1 MLASRVLPPIVRP
14 PPPPPPSP
22 VATFFHVPR
31 RYVRS
36 NMQVGDTPQNSSIDD
51 VKRSRN
57 LRKSNR
63 IHDAKPT
70 PTSSPVRAKE
80 EPPSPTLTSPRSARQ
95 RLAPLE
101 DTMNGEDQVGINSP
115 TDIRSPP
122 SATSTG
128 SGELPQHVCLCQ
140 PEPKIPRPRNAFIL
154 YRQHHQQAI
163 IASNPGLNNPD
174 ISKIIGEQW
183 KAENEESKKVW
194 QDLAQEEKVRHHE
207 QYPDYRYQPRRV
219 GKASSS
225 PLNPSVQHTT
235 VDKYRCPRCG
245 GRSIK
250 TPTSPYPDSVR
261 TPTLPPPNYSE
272 GSTPTT
278 RYLPVMSSL
287 SLESPV
293 RRRGH
298 GPSGLS
304 NIQVPSIREEIN
316 SYSPLT
322 PGAKK
327 RRFDYGPPPSNAR
340 RPDGPYYPQY
350 DRRESLPPMQVRYS
364 PPNSATMPPP
374 RTPRDARRPSIMVEA
389 SSHNDQ
395 SPRNIEEVLMNF
407 PYQNKIKLLG
417 RISLPYKEPSPL
429 SPAPRTRGAILAIE
443 GDDVVAVKELSQW
456 LNDRLA
462 KDTESQYRPRL
473 VEPPQ
478 APIEQDSSFEEYLDL
493 IKAWHGKSKEMI
505 QYITTPV
512 DSPPSSQDTVMA
524 DKDSDKDTEK
534 ELSDIDRKDSAT
546 SSDSP
551 ALAAASTSPS
561 LDAASVAKPI
571 VILPTFQLAASVTY
585 ASRIPIQD
593 AYSCTDHWQW
603 MATLWRGT
611 VGPDLTIYVKMY
623 EKDAGVSKPEMDD
636 ANRCLTI
643 GKEKDGRFSDA
654 DLRRVGFEVSEFIN
668 GMASKSM

>member
-14 PPPPPPSP
+14 SSPSPPSP
-22 VATFFHVPR
+22 VATFFNVPR

-36 NMQVGDTPQNSSIDD
+36 NMQVGDTPQVSPIDD
-51 VKRSRN
+51 VKRSRS

-63 IHDAKPT
+63 LHDTKAT
-70 PTSSPVRAKE
+70 PTSSPVHRAKDGE
-80 EPPSPTLTSPRSARQ
+80 IPSAAVTSSRPPRK
-95 RLAPLE
+95 RLAPIE
-101 DTMNGEDQVGINSP
+101 NTVAGEDQTESQPQLAQVKFLS
-115 TDIRSPP
+115 T
-122 SATSTG
+122 SAFVS
-128 SGELPQHVCLCQ
+128 LNLRYRV
-140 PEPKIPRPRNAFIL
+140 PEM
-154 YRQHHQQAI
+154 HHQQAI

-183 KAENEESKKVW
+183 KAESEDSKKVW
-194 QDLAQEEKVRHHE
+194 QDLAQEEKARHHE

-219 GKASSS
+219 GKSASS

-235 VDKYRCPRCG
+235 IDKYRCARCG

-250 TPTSPYPDSVR
+250 TPTSPYPESIG
-261 TPTLPPPNYSE
+261 TPTLPPPNFTE

-278 RYLPVMSSL
+278 RYLPVMTSL

-304 NIQVPSIREEIN
+304 NIQVPPIREETS

-327 RRFDYGPPPSNAR
+327 RRFDYGPSPSTGR

-350 DRRESLPPMQVRYS
+350 SRRDSLPPMQIRYS

-374 RTPRDARRPSIMVEA
+374 RTPRDTRRLSMAEGNPHPDH
-389 SSHNDQ
+389 SSK
-395 SPRNIEEVLMNF
+395 SVEEVLMNF

-417 RISLPYKEPSPL
+417 RISLPHKEPSPSGL
-429 SPAPRTRGAILAIE
+429 AHTCRGAIIAVE
-443 GDDVVAVKELSQW
+443 GDDIGAVKELSQW
-456 LNDRLA
+456 LNERLA
-462 KDTESQYRPRL
+462 KDSDSQYRPRIA
-473 VEPPQ
+473 EPPK
-478 APIEQDSSFEEYLDL
+478 APNEQDVTFEDYLDL
-493 IKAWHGKSKEMI
+493 IKVWHGKSKEMI

-512 DSPPSSQDTVMA
+512 SLLSSVQDLVMVDKESEQGSERAPSDT
-524 DKDSDKDTEK
+524 
-534 ELSDIDRKDSAT
+534 DRKDSAT
-546 SSDSP
+546 SSNSSVP
-551 ALAAASTSPS
+551 VGAVSASCTETPT
-561 LDAASVAKPI
+561 AKPI
-571 VILPTFQLAASVTY
+571 IILPTFQLAASVAY

-611 VGPDLTIYVKMY
+611 VGPDLTIYVKLH
-623 EKDAGVSKPEMDD
+623 EKDTGFSKPEMDET
-636 ANRCLTI
+636 NRCLTI
-643 GKEKDGRFSDA
+643 GRERDGKFTDA
-654 DLRRVGFEVSEFIN
+654 DLRRLGFEVSEFIN
-668 GMASKSM
+668 CMSNKAV